1 MLFYLILYRLSRIF
15 CRTAHRK
22 VYFCSGLFNFASH
35 LETYDKDRALA
46 AGIKK
51 GDRKAFTVLFEKY
64 TDRIFYTCLK
74 SGLSREDA
82 EGICQEVFIKI
93 WEKRTD
99 IKEDLS
105 ISGYLF
111 TITKNQILKLL
122 RSEAYALALKKYW
135 KTTHEEASAITEH
148 EILTKDLEK
157 TVYSYIRQLPEKQ
170 QEVLMLKVM
179 EGLTNDEIAERLG
192 LSKRTVE
199 NQVYRSL
206 KKIRSFLDNN
216 QLLDFSLLLMFLLH

>member
-1 MLFYLILYRLSRIF
+1 M
-15 CRTAHRK
+15 
-22 VYFCSGLFNFASH
+22 
-35 LETYDKDRALA
+35 ETYDKDQALA

-74 SGLSREDA
+74 SGLTREDA

-135 KTTHEEASAITEH
+135 KETYEEGSPVTEH
-148 EILTKDLEK
+148 EVISKDLEK
-157 TVYSYIRQLPEKQ
+157 TVYAYIRQLPEKQ
-170 QEVLMLKVM
+170 QEVLTLKVM
-179 EGLTNDEIAERLG
+179 EGLTNDEIAEKLA

-206 KKIRSFLDNN
+206 KKIRAFLDDNR
-216 QLLDFSLLLMFLLH
+216 LLELLLLAAFLLH